1 MATLRSGGEQ
11 GGRAAAGDGGGGRG
25 AAAGA
30 RGPHQDPLHL
40 ALPHRRHLL
49 AHEGT
54 NSNSENMLRARSR
67 SRRAARRARRYCALV
82 LVGLHEAHRQ
92 GVCCVGRFMHGDAC
106 PVCYRLEYSRVR
118 ALAVFSL
125 VPPAAIYRRTWV
137 LCCSSVCPCSGVRS
151 VCFGL
156 VGLFAAVVCSPD
168 AIDFDRRC
176 KIHLLL
182 PLTFFV
188 YLVLH

>member
-54 NSNSENMLRARSR
+54 NL
-67 SRRAARRARRYCALV
+67 
-82 LVGLHEAHRQ
+82 G
-92 GVCCVGRFMHGDAC
+92 
-106 PVCYRLEYSRVR
+106 
-118 ALAVFSL
+118 
-125 VPPAAIYRRTWV
+125 
-137 LCCSSVCPCSGVRS
+137 
-151 VCFGL
+151 
-156 VGLFAAVVCSPD
+156 
-168 AIDFDRRC
+168 
-176 KIHLLL
+176 
-182 PLTFFV
+182 
-188 YLVLH
+188 